1 MAQRETKGDLR
12 IDRTQ
17 NLLRRAMLELL
28 RQMSFEEITVKL
40 LAQQATINRKTF
52 YAHYSGKE
60 QLLEEMFREADEAL
74 CGCLVYQKPMPDA
87 QPDREQMEA
96 DLRRYLSTVDQYRE
110 YLETLYTDSTTAIGM
125 RVLDEVIQQ
134 GHSCLFLTPDSRG
147 RLPVRLWHA
156 KIVTFFISTWDWWLD
171 QQDYTVEEGAA
182 LLCRSM
188 LVSEAGVF
196 RYVRAREKRPPEEQA
211 EDK

>member
-1 MAQRETKGDLR
+1 MAQRENKVDLR

-17 NLLRRAMLELL
+17 GLLRRAMLDLL
-28 RQMSFEEITVKL
+28 RQMPFEEITVKL

-74 CGCLVYQKPMPDA
+74 CGCLMYQKPMPAA
-87 QPDREQMEA
+87 QPNRQRMEA
-96 DLRRYLSTVDQYRE
+96 DLCRYLSMVDRYRE

-125 RVLDEVIQQ
+125 RVLDQVIQQ
-134 GHSCLFLTPDSRG
+134 GHSCLFLTADSRG

-156 KIVTFFISTWDWWLD
+156 KIVTFFFSTWDWWLD
-171 QQDYTVEEGAA
+171 QQEYTVEEGAA

-196 RYVRAREKRPPEEQA
+196 RYVRAREKRLPPDGPA
-211 EDK
+211 DK

>member
-147 RLPVRLWHA
+147 RLP
-156 KIVTFFISTWDWWLD
+156 
-171 QQDYTVEEGAA
+171 GAA
-182 LLCRSM
+182 VACKDRYLLLLHLGLVAGPAGLHGGGGRSAAM
-188 LVSEAGVF
+188 PVHAGQRSRGLSVCACPGKTPA
-196 RYVRAREKRPPEEQA
+196 RRAGRG
-211 EDK
+211 

>member
-1 MAQRETKGDLR
+1 MHNEKPKGDLR

-96 DLRRYLSTVDQYRE
+96 ALRRYLSTVVKIRE

-147 RLPVRLWHA
+147 RLPVRLWHG
-156 KIVTFFISTWDWWLD
+156 KIVTFSLHLGL
-171 QQDYTVEEGAA
+171 VAGPAGLHGGGGRSAA
-182 LLCRSM
+182 VPVPCWSAKPGSFGM
-188 LVSEAGVF
+188 CVPGKN
-196 RYVRAREKRPPEEQA
+196 ARHKEQA
-211 EDK
+211 DNK